1 MIYKIFF
8 ASIYMFFS
16 LSFNNKTANT
26 LKIATKITA
35 SSNLLSAIDNKVEEV
50 YSSLQANRFEL
61 PKQECFTEALKG
73 FYMLKE
79 KGLIK
84 KDILT
89 VVDFSLSSNAKRLW
103 IINLATNE
111 VLFQSLVAHGRNTG
125 DEFANNFSNTPESFK
140 SSLGFYSTGEVYN
153 GKHGV
158 SLKLNGLEKG
168 LNDNARGRAVV
179 IHGADYV
186 SESFIKAHKRLGRSQ
201 GCPAIPVD
209 VASDV
214 IAMIK
219 DGACLYIYHPSLNS
233 FKRSKLIS

>member
-1 MIYKIFF
+1 MIYKVFF

-16 LSFNNKTANT
+16 LFSNNNVINT
-26 LKIATKITA
+26 QKKATKIVA
-35 SSNLLSAIDNKVEEV
+35 SSSLLSAIDSKVEEV
-50 YSSLQANRFEL
+50 YSSLQANQFEL

-73 FYMLKE
+73 FYLLKQR
-79 KGLIK
+79 GLIK

-103 IINLATNE
+103 VVDLSTNE

-153 GKHGV
+153 GKHGI

-168 LNDNARGRAVV
+168 LNDHARERAVV

-209 VASDV
+209 VASSV
-214 IAMIK
+214 ITMIK

-233 FKRSKLIS
+233 FKKAKLIS